1 MATWLAMEFYRPESP
16 GDVAIKLTPAA
27 QGRLEVYLDGEK
39 IFDRLKEGSEYPN
52 SAKALELKMAIAEKI
67 FEVDEALA
75 TS

>member
-1 MATWLAMEFYRPESP
+1 MAAWLAIEFYRSESP
-16 GDVAIKLTPAA
+16 GDVAIKLTPAG
-27 QGRLEVYLDGEK
+27 QGRLEVNLDGEN

-52 SAKALELKMAIAEKI
+52 STKVIELKMLIAEKV